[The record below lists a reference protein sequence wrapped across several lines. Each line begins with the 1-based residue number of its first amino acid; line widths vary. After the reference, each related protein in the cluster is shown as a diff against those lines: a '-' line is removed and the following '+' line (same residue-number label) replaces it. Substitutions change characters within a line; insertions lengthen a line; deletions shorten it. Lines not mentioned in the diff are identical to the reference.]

1 MTLINRQEMVV
12 DLQPRLLSFYVLV
25 PLCYK
30 PVCAFLRL
38 QMQGC
43 DPKEPTSVFVLVWCL
58 GTPLLCVYIYI
69 CRCRSDVPRCRYI
82 YMYLYDLLPYCVSPP
97 VGKEDTLMLCQEFI
111 ILKLSYCSILHVE
124 FWSQLIHEIRLKL

>member
-82 YMYLYDLLPYCVSPP
+82 YICIYMIYYLIVCPHQWERRTHRCSVKSLLFSSLAIAAFSTSSF
-97 VGKEDTLMLCQEFI
+97 G
-111 ILKLSYCSILHVE
+111 LS
-124 FWSQLIHEIRLKL
+124 